1 LSIVTN
7 PAHGNGSLPICELS
21 LINVHPRPEKDTFL
35 RRKKLIRNQNFS
47 PTDQSCT
54 VVLCWSIIDYSVA
67 RYVALFRLH
76 ENVHYLDVHY
86 LSDVVF
92 GAAVGTICGTH
103 GDSARS
109 VKLCDVADCHDSR
122 RRI

>member
-1 LSIVTN
+1 MSIR
-7 PAHGNGSLPICELS
+7 G
-21 LINVHPRPEKDTFL
+21 PR
-35 RRKKLIRNQNFS
+35 RIRSPDGKSSSEIRSS

-54 VVLCWSIIDYSVA
+54 VVLCWSIIDYSVV

-76 ENVHYLDVHY
+76 KSVPY

-103 GDSARS
+103 ADSTRS
-109 VKLCDVADCHDSR
+109 VKLCDGADCHDSR
-122 RRI
+122 RRISNSL

>member
-1 LSIVTN
+1 MSIR
-7 PAHGNGSLPICELS
+7 G
-21 LINVHPRPEKDTFL
+21 PR
-35 RRKKLIRNQNFS
+35 RIRSSDGKSSSEIRSS

-76 ENVHYLDVHY
+76 ENVHYL
-86 LSDVVF
+86 SDVVF
-92 GAAVGTICGTH
+92 GPAMGTICGTH

-109 VKLCDVADCHDSR
+109 VILCDGADCHDSR
-122 RRI
+122 WRISNSL

>member
-1 LSIVTN
+1 MSIR
-7 PAHGNGSLPICELS
+7 G
-21 LINVHPRPEKDTFL
+21 PR
-35 RRKKLIRNQNFS
+35 RIRSSDGKSSSEIRSS

-122 RRI
+122 RRISNSL

>member
-1 LSIVTN
+1 MSIR
-7 PAHGNGSLPICELS
+7 G
-21 LINVHPRPEKDTFL
+21 PR
-35 RRKKLIRNQNFS
+35 RIRSPDGKSSSEIRSS

-54 VVLCWSIIDYSVA
+54 VVLCCAIIDYIFA

-76 ENVHYLDVHY
+76 ENVHY

-103 GDSARS
+103 GDSARG
-109 VKLCDVADCHDSR
+109 VKLCDAAGCHNSR
-122 RRI
+122 RWISNSL